1 MVCNHVNSDPRIVTV
16 NNDKVKPKTVTPSKV
31 SVNAKGCT
39 SPNRPSYV
47 KTRVQT
53 TEVSSHAHQQGFLKN
68 RFQILTD
75 LDDSSSN
82 RYNDTGDSE
91 VELQPFDDK
100 TTKANHACLQACSAK
115 ASDKPINGKSSR
127 FHVAGQN
134 NNFNTPSCQANKST
148 DTANEETDILDMSNV
163 IQESSNNQN
172 HTLAANFLQKTQK
185 HVAKHIDC
193 HPDETL
199 QQIPLYVWQNKHLSK
214 DHMAC
219 IAQNGGDFGY
229 IPLNDL
235 KVY

>member
-1 MVCNHVNSDPRIVTV
+1 MGPRTLCHFKTRMVWNTKNAKNFISSELNVDKQTAFRWFHSSKAFNNTRDHRTYAQVAKNSNCNSKPNMVCNHVNSDPRIVTV

-53 TEVSSHAHQQGFLKN
+53 TEVSSYAHQQGFLKN
-68 RFQILTD
+68 RFQILND

-100 TTKANHACLQACSAK
+100 TTKAHHACLQACSAK
-115 ASDKPINGKSSR
+115 ASEKPINGKSSH

-134 NNFNTPSCQANKST
+134 NN
-148 DTANEETDILDMSNV
+148 
-163 IQESSNNQN
+163 
-172 HTLAANFLQKTQK
+172 
-185 HVAKHIDC
+185 
-193 HPDETL
+193 
-199 QQIPLYVWQNKHLSK
+199 LS
-214 DHMAC
+214 
-219 IAQNGGDFGY
+219 G
-229 IPLNDL
+229 
-235 KVY
+235 